1 MIRPESVLK
10 TSLRDV
16 LKMSWRR
23 LEDVL
28 KTFWRPMTKANI
40 LVLIKT
46 SWRRLLTTY
55 EYSEYVCLDQDV
67 LMTSSEDEDERR
79 LQDVFKTS
87 LSRRMFAG
95 IFFFHILCYYSSHY
109 KHLESHLFLSSIVF
123 IVSTLIIGIFHCL
136 NYTLILLPLIITHL
150 VIDFVITM

>member
-28 KTFWRPMTKANI
+28 KTFWRPMTKANMF
-40 LVLIKT
+40 VLIKT
-46 SWRRLLTTY
+46 SWWRLLKMKTK
-55 EYSEYVCLDQDV
+55 DA
-67 LMTSSEDEDERR
+67 
-79 LQDVFKTS
+79 FKTS
-87 LSRRMFAG
+87 SRRLYQDECLLESFSFIYFA
-95 IFFFHILCYYSSHY
+95 ITSSHY